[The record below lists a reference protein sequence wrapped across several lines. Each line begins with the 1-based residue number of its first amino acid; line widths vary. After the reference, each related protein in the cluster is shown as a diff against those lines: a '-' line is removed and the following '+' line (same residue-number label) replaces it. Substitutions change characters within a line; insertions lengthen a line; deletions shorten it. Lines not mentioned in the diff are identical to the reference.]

1 MATYFIKKSLL
12 TDPKTWTTGSGSSS
26 GYGQNGNTG
35 ENERVV
41 GTDPWGNS
49 AIVWE
54 TRASGD
60 GNADGGWNAD
70 TISIDRSKLYRF
82 SVWVKRTSAT
92 GSGTF
97 YFGTAGGS
105 ECPNALGTNTQMC
118 NPYWHCANTGTLTQN
133 QWYLTVGH
141 VFPSTYSST
150 IPHPD
155 TGLWT
160 VSNNSIYSLTKAQNI
175 NQCNISGGDL
185 KWGASSDSTYH
196 RTYHYYCGDNTTRLQ
211 FFDPRLEI
219 CDGTQPTIQALLLN
233 QYNKLDSKTVTLEG
247 NSFKHQRVIATGG
260 NLITEVGEWR
270 IHRFTSS
277 GTFTVTGYK
286 GDSLTVDYL
295 IVAGGGGGGMD
306 MGGGGG
312 GGGVLNGTM
321 VLGTGSYT
329 ITVGAGGTGAP
340 AAGTNGQPG
349 GHQYTIPATSG
360 GNSSALGFTATGGG
374 FGGSSYRGY
383 TPGIAG
389 GNGGSGGG
397 SSGYND
403 NAGTFYGGTGVS
415 GQGNRGGNS
424 TAAYYSGG
432 GGGAGAAGVDSTSRP
447 NGGAGRLVNILGKPF
462 YWGGGGGGASYSL
475 STGGDGGLG
484 GGGGGALGIT
494 SGGGQA
500 LTWGNSGQNGP
511 SNAWANVP
519 GGDGGT
525 NSGGGGGGGSH
536 YNSNNKGGNGGSGI
550 VVVRYKFK

>member
-60 GNADGGWNAD
+60 GGADGGWNAD

-82 SVWVKRTSAT
+82 SVWVKRTSST

-105 ECPNALGTNTQMC
+105 ECPNALGTSSQMC

-141 VFPSTYSST
+141 VFPSTYTST
-150 IPHPD
+150 NPHPD

-196 RTYHYYCGDNTTRLQ
+196 RTYHYYCGDSTTRLQ

-233 QYNKLDSKTVTLEG
+233 QTNKLDSRTVTLEG

-260 NLITEVGEWR
+260 NVITEVGEWR

-312 GGGVLNGTM
+312 GGAVLNGTM
-321 VLGTGSYT
+321 VLGTGAYT

-340 AAGTNGQPG
+340 AAGTNGQNTS
-349 GHQYTIPATSG
+349 HQYNISATAG
-360 GNSSALGFTATGGG
+360 GNSSAFGFTANGGG
-374 FGGSSYRGY
+374 YGGSSYFGY
-383 TPGIAG
+383 TPNYGYG
-389 GNGGSGGG
+389 GNGGNGGG
-397 SSGYND
+397 ASGYSDGNTGR
-403 NAGTFYGGTGVS
+403 AGSGNQGYNGGSNG
-415 GQGNRGGNS
+415 GQ
-424 TAAYYSGG
+424 YYSGG
-432 GGGAGAAGVDSTSRP
+432 GGGAGAVGASGTARA
-447 NGGAGRLVNILGKPF
+447 NGGVGKLVNILGKPF
-462 YWGGGGGGASYSL
+462 YWGGGGGGAAYSL
-475 STGGDGGLG
+475 GTGGDGGLG
-484 GGGGGALGIT
+484 GGGGGALGVT

-500 LTWGNSGQNGP
+500 LTWGNSGQNGACC
-511 SNAWANVP
+511 SWANVP

>member
-12 TDPKTWTTGSGSSS
+12 TDPKTWTTGSGGSS

-35 ENERVV
+35 ENERVI

-49 AIVWE
+49 AVVWE

-60 GNADGGWNAD
+60 GGADGGWNAD

-82 SVWVKRTSAT
+82 SVWVKRTSST

-105 ECPNALGTNTQMC
+105 ECPNALGTSTQMC

-141 VFPSTYSST
+141 VFPSTYTST

-211 FFDPRLEI
+211 FFNPRLEI

-233 QYNKLDSKTVTLEG
+233 QTNKLESRTVTLEG

-260 NLITEVGEWR
+260 NVITEVGEWR

-286 GDSLTVDYL
+286 GDSLPIEYL
-295 IVAGGGGGGMD
+295 IVGGGGGAGMD

-312 GGGVLNGTM
+312 GGAVLNGSM
-321 VLGTGSYT
+321 VLGTGAYT
-329 ITVGAGGTGAP
+329 ITVGGGGTGAP

-349 GHQYTIPATSG
+349 GHQYTISATAG
-360 GNSSALGFTATGGG
+360 GNSSAFGFTANGGG
-374 FGGSSYRGY
+374 FGGSSYFGY
-383 TPGIAG
+383 TPNYGYG
-389 GNGGSGGG
+389 GNGGNGGGASGYSDGNTGRGGTGNQGYNGGG
-397 SSGYND
+397 S
-403 NAGTFYGGTGVS
+403 GG
-415 GQGNRGGNS
+415 Q
-424 TAAYYSGG
+424 YYSGG
-432 GGGAGAAGVDSTSRP
+432 GGGAGAVGVSGTARP
-447 NGGAGRLVNILGKPF
+447 NGGAGKLVNILGKPF

-494 SGGGQA
+494 TGGGQA
-500 LTWGNSGQNGP
+500 LTWGNSGQNGSP
-511 SNAWANVP
+511 NSQTNRP
-519 GGDGGT
+519 GGDGGA